1 MKRKRRK
8 PETLTA
14 NSRGYVRVLLLL
26 VVSLFL
32 SVQAKAQCQA
42 INTAFSP
49 GEQLTF
55 NLYYNWKFIWIKAG
69 TATLDIAGVQYNG
82 EPAYQMSLL
91 SVTSKRVD
99 LFFRM
104 RDTITS
110 IFTESIEPLYYRKGA
125 VEGKRY
131 TVDEAWFNYENGETI
146 VKQKRLYQ
154 NGQMLETTSQDTLCV
169 YDMLSALA
177 SARSFETA
185 GMTEGQSIIIP
196 IVTGKKIVNETLIY
210 NGMKDT
216 KADNGHTYRCQVFTF
231 SEINNQTGQ
240 NEPVLRFYITD
251 DQNHLPV
258 RLDMYLNIGSAKA
271 YLSAMEGVKYPLTSQ
286 VD

>member
-1 MKRKRRK
+1 
-8 PETLTA
+8 
-14 NSRGYVRVLLLL
+14 
-26 VVSLFL
+26 
-32 SVQAKAQCQA
+32 
-42 INTAFSP
+42 
-49 GEQLTF
+49 
-55 NLYYNWKFIWIKAG
+55 
-69 TATLDIAGVQYNG
+69 
-82 EPAYQMSLL
+82 
-91 SVTSKRVD
+91 
-99 LFFRM
+99 
-104 RDTITS
+104 
-110 IFTESIEPLYYRKGA
+110 
-125 VEGKRY
+125 
-131 TVDEAWFNYENGETI
+131 
-146 VKQKRLYQ
+146 
-154 NGQMLETTSQDTLCV
+154 
-169 YDMLSALA
+169 MLSALA